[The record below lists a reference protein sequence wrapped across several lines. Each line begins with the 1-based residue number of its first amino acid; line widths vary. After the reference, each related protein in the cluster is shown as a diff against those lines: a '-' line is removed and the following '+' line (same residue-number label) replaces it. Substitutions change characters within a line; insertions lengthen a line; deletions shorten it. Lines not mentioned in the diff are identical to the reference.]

1 MEQIVQLKNNFT
13 ILIPTYQ
20 RPLSLKRCLI
30 SIHDLKVKPSQIVVV
45 CRDIDFESIKICQ
58 EYSTDLKL
66 VKESGTAAAI
76 FAGLSI
82 VTNDLIGILDDDV
95 ELPSDWSSKCL
106 NWFSNSTEICA
117 VGGRDSIPS
126 RVQIQ
131 NKKTVGKF
139 QFFGRMIGNHSLGTG
154 KARQVDFL
162 KGCNFM
168 MKKDYLTRMNG
179 IFFKLK
185 GSGAQVGN
193 DLILTIT
200 PRLKGKCTIYDPQI
214 NVTHYEEERILSS
227 PRDNLNSH
235 EWADRVYN
243 LTLIK
248 LTFCPR
254 MTKLLVI
261 FYAISVGDTDSPG
274 LLKIILK
281 KGKTRTKFTEI
292 NLILTCVVAAL
303 QISNK
308 FRDPLKL
315 IRWNRISKINLS
327 DRKF

>member
-1 MEQIVQLKNNFT
+1 MGQSVELKENFT
-13 ILIPTYQ
+13 ILIPTYL
-20 RPLSLKRCLI
+20 RPLSLIRCLI
-30 SIHDLKVKPSQIVVV
+30 SIHALHVKPSQIVVV
-45 CRDIDFESIKICQ
+45 CRDMDFESIKICQ

-66 VKESGTAAAI
+66 VRESGTAAAI
-76 FAGLSI
+76 FAGLGV
-82 VTNDLIGILDDDV
+82 VTNDLVGILDDDV

-106 NWFSNSTEICA
+106 NWFSSSPEICA
-117 VGGRDSIPS
+117 VGGRDIIPS
-126 RVQIQ
+126 RAQIQ
-131 NKKTVGKF
+131 NKKNVGKF

-154 KARQVDFL
+154 MARQVDFL

-168 MKKDYLTRMNG
+168 MKKDYLLGMNET
-179 IFFKLK
+179 FFKLK

-200 PRLKGKCTIYDPQI
+200 PRLKSKITIYDPQI
-214 NVTHYEEERILSS
+214 YVTHYEEERILSS
-227 PRDNLNSH
+227 PRDELNSQ

-254 MTKLLVI
+254 LTKLLVI
-261 FYAISVGDTDSPG
+261 FYALVVGDTDSPG

-281 KGKTRTKFTEI
+281 KGKIRTKFTEI
-292 NLILTCVVAAL
+292 NLIFNCVVAAL
-303 QISNK
+303 QISNR

-315 IRWNRISKINLS
+315 IRLTGLNKINLS
-327 DRKF
+327 DRKV